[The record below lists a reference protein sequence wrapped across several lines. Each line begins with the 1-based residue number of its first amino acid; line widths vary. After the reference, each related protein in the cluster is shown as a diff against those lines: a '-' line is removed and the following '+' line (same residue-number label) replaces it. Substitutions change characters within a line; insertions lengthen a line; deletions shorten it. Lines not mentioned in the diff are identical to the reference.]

1 MNNTII
7 SWTDLTWNVWSGC
20 SKVSPGCAHCYAETL
35 SENKRGTRAFP
46 VGFDLTYRWHK
57 LLEPLKLKGT
67 KRIFVNSMSDLY
79 YEAVPLSDI
88 QRVFEVM
95 NECHARGLGHQFQIL
110 TKRSE
115 RMLELSPKLTF
126 TPNIWQGVSV
136 ENQRWT
142 SRLDDLVEVPA
153 EIRFVSVEPMLGPVD
168 LTEWLDRLHWII
180 VGGESG
186 PGYRPME
193 REWVYS
199 VRDQCR
205 AANVAFFF
213 KQDSA
218 FRTET
223 RAYIVEEGGR
233 KMRYMQFPGIL
244 LEPVETDSLEL
255 RVLSSVTA

>member
-57 LLEPLKLKGT
+57 LLEPLKLRGP

-79 YEAVPLSDI
+79 YEEVPVSNI
-88 QRVFEVM
+88 QRVFDVM
-95 NECHARGLGHQFQIL
+95 NECHAQGLGHQFQIL

-115 RMLELSPKLTF
+115 RLLELSPKLTF

-193 REWVYS
+193 QEWVRS
-199 VRDQCR
+199 VRDQCK

-223 RAYIVEEGGR
+223 RAYVLEEGGR
-233 KMRYMQFPGIL
+233 KMRYMQFPGSL
-244 LEPVETDSLEL
+244 LDPIEAESSGL
-255 RVLSSVTA
+255 RVLSTVPV